1 MRVTKVRDA
10 MTSPVVRLHP
20 TDTIHEAAG
29 LFTDAGISGAPVVAD
44 GRVVGMLTE
53 WDILR
58 VVAPG
63 ADPQGTRSVLDAV
76 TDRVHSVGK
85 GERGPL
91 VADAMSHTVWAIRP
105 TASIW
110 EAAHVMQRRGIR
122 RLPVIDETGLLEG
135 LLSYTDIVRVV
146 GRTDEEIR
154 SEIAAALDAIGDEV
168 GAEAIHDLDVVVQDG
183 TVTLKGTADGRW
195 AKRIA
200 SEAAALTPGTFAV
213 HDEVSLQTAAA
224 TRPAGWAFPVLD
236 AASEPGLT
244 EA

>member
-29 LFTDAGISGAPVVAD
+29 LFTDAGISGAPVVVD

-63 ADPQGTRSVLDAV
+63 ADPNGGRSVLGAV
-76 TDRVHSVGK
+76 TDRVHGVGR
-85 GERGPL
+85 GQRGPL

-110 EAAHVMQRRGIR
+110 EAAYVMQRRGIR
-122 RLPVIDETGLLEG
+122 RLPVIDEEGLLEG

-154 SEIAAALDAIGDEV
+154 SDVAAAVDAIADEV
-168 GAEAIHDLDVVVQDG
+168 GAEAVHDLDVVVEDG
-183 TVTLKGTADGRW
+183 TVTLKGTAEGRW
-195 AKRIA
+195 GKRLA
-200 SEAAALTPGTFAV
+200 SEVAALTPGTFAV
-213 HDEVSLQTAAA
+213 HDEVAVRTTVGSGP
-224 TRPAGWAFPVLD
+224 RPAGWAFPLLD
-236 AASEPGLT
+236 AETEP
-244 EA
+244 